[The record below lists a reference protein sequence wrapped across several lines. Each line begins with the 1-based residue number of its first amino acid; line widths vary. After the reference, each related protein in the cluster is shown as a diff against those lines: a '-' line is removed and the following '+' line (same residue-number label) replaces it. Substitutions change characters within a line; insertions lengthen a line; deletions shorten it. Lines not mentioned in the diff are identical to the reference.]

1 MASNS
6 TNIKNLQRAINNKGG
21 AILYNTKQFYSFE
34 QNRPITV
41 YIVRQAMYDEQKK
54 RSVSTELFSSTSQ
67 IQILLFLRDYWFQMN
82 GWDVPTDNEQWNKAK
97 EAYYERRER
106 GRGNY

>member
-6 TNIKNLQRAINNKGG
+6 TNIHRLQRAINEKGG
-21 AILYNTKQFYSFE
+21 AIMYNTTQFYSE
-34 QNRPITV
+34 QQNRPVTI
-41 YIVRQAMYDEQKK
+41 YIIRQALYDDMKK
-54 RSVSTELFSSTSQ
+54 KYTYTELFSSTSQ

-82 GWDVPTDNEQWNKAK
+82 GWDVPTDNEVWNKAK

-106 GRGNY
+106 FS

>member
-6 TNIKNLQRAINNKGG
+6 TNIHRLQQAINNKGG

-41 YIVRQAMYDEQKK
+41 YIVRQAVYDKVKK
-54 RSVSTELFSSTSQ
+54 RSVSMELFSSTSQ
-67 IQILLFLRDYWFQMN
+67 VQILLFLRDYWFQMN
-82 GWDVPTDNEQWNKAK
+82 GWDLPTDNEMWNNAK
-97 EAYYERRER
+97 EAYYKRREQ
-106 GRGNY
+106 GHGNY

>member
-6 TNIKNLQRAINNKGG
+6 TNIHRLQKAINNKGG

-34 QNRPITV
+34 QNRPVTI
-41 YIVRQAMYDEQKK
+41 YIIRQAVYDEEKQ
-54 RSVSTELFSSTSQ
+54 RSMAIELFSSTSQ

-82 GWDVPTDNEQWNKAK
+82 GWEVPTDNEMWNKAK
-97 EAYYERRER
+97 EAYYEHREKKSKR
-106 GRGNY
+106 